1 MNTQPE
7 PMGTPSSQ
15 PWLLRLGEVL
25 ENTRLCKSQLY
36 RLMDAGEFPKPVRL
50 GPRTVRWTNKTVRCW
65 VENLPQ
71 EE

>member
-1 MNTQPE
+1 
-7 PMGTPSSQ
+7 MG
-15 PWLLRLGEVL
+15 EIL

-36 RLMDAGEFPKPVRL
+36 RLMAAGEFPKPVRL
-50 GPRTVRWTNKTVRCW
+50 GPRTVRWTNKSVRCW